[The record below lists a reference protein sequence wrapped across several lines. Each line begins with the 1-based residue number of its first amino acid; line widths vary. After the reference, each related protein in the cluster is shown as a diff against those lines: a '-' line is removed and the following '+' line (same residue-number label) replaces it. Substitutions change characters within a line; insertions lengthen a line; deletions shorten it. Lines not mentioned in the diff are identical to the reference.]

1 MKTYTVKAKDI
12 VPKWH
17 VVDAADQPLGRLA
30 TRVASLLRG
39 KHRPDFTPYLDM
51 RDFVVVVNAER
62 VRVSGNNK
70 MRQKIYYRH
79 TQYPGGL
86 KQVTLEKLMATHPTR
101 VIEHAVRGMLPH
113 NRLGAKLRRHLKVYV
128 GPEHPHYAQTGD
140 APNKPKPPAEKPVA
154 KAETE
159 PIVEEVAEPEVV
171 AEEPAVEEAPE
182 AVVEEPVAEETAEE
196 AAEVVAEE
204 APEPV
209 AEEPVEAVVDEA
221 PPEAA
226 PEPEQ
231 QASEAM
237 PAGEQGQEESST

>member
-1 MKTYTVKAKDI
+1 MKTYIVKAKDI

-17 VVDAADQPLGRLA
+17 VVDAAGQPLGRLA

-128 GPEHPHYAQTGD
+128 GPEHPHQAQTGG
-140 APNKPKPPAEKPVA
+140 APKKPKPPKPPAEKPVA
-154 KAETE
+154 QAETE
-159 PIVEEVAEPEVV
+159 PVVEEVAEPEAI
-171 AEEPAVEEAPE
+171 AEEPVEA
-182 AVVEEPVAEETAEE
+182 AVV
-196 AAEVVAEE
+196 
-204 APEPV
+204 
-209 AEEPVEAVVDEA
+209 EEPVEAVVDEA

-226 PEPEQ
+226 PEPN
-231 QASEAM
+231 AEA
-237 PAGEQGQEESST
+237 QEESST

>member
-17 VVDAADQPLGRLA
+17 VVDAAGQPLGRLA

-128 GPEHPHYAQTGD
+128 GPEHPHQAQTGG
-140 APNKPKPPAEKPVA
+140 APKKPKPPKPPAEKPVA
-154 KAETE
+154 QAETE
-159 PIVEEVAEPEVV
+159 PVVEEVAEPEAI
-171 AEEPAVEEAPE
+171 AEEPVEA
-182 AVVEEPVAEETAEE
+182 AVVEEPV
-196 AAEVVAEE
+196 EE

-226 PEPEQ
+226 PEPD
-231 QASEAM
+231 AEA
-237 PAGEQGQEESST
+237 QEESST

>member
-1 MKTYTVKAKDI
+1 MKTYSLKAKDI

-62 VRVSGNNK
+62 VHVSGNNK

-140 APNKPKPPAEKPVA
+140 APNKPKKAAQKPAAQAETKPV
-154 KAETE
+154 
-159 PIVEEVAEPEVV
+159 VEQVAQ
-171 AEEPAVEEAPE
+171 PE
-182 AVVEEPVAEETAEE
+182 AI
-196 AAEVVAEE
+196 
-204 APEPV
+204 
-209 AEEPVEAVVDEA
+209 AEEPVEAAVVEEPAEEA
-221 PPEAA
+221 PETVVAEELSEDA
-226 PEPEQ
+226 PEPE
-231 QASEAM
+231 ATST
-237 PAGEQGQEESST
+237 GEQAQEESST

>member
-1 MKTYTVKAKDI
+1 MKTYSLKAKDI

-17 VVDAADQPLGRLA
+17 VVDAADQSLGRLA
-30 TRVASLLRG
+30 TRIASLLRG
-39 KHRPDFTPYLDM
+39 KHRPEFTPYLDM

-79 TQYPGGL
+79 SQYPGGL

-128 GPEHPHYAQTGD
+128 GPEHPHQAQTGG
-140 APNKPKPPAEKPVA
+140 APKKPKQAVAEKPPAQ
-154 KAETE
+154 
-159 PIVEEVAEPEVV
+159 AEPEAVVEETPQVV
-171 AEEPAVEEAPE
+171 AEEPAEEA
-182 AVVEEPVAEETAEE
+182 VES
-196 AAEVVAEE
+196 VAEE
-204 APEPV
+204 APESV
-209 AEEPVEAVVDEA
+209 TEEPASAEA
-221 PPEAA
+221 PSEAA

-237 PAGEQGQEESST
+237 PTDEQGQEESST

>member
-1 MKTYTVKAKDI
+1 MKTYIVKAKDI

-17 VVDAADQPLGRLA
+17 VVDAAGQPLGRLA

-62 VRVSGNNK
+62 VHVSGNNK

-79 TQYPGGL
+79 SQYPGGL

-128 GPEHPHYAQTGD
+128 GPEHPHQAQTGG
-140 APNKPKPPAEKPVA
+140 APKKPKPPKPPAEKPVA
-154 KAETE
+154 QAETE
-159 PIVEEVAEPEVV
+159 PVVEEVAEPEAI
-171 AEEPAVEEAPE
+171 AEEPVEA
-182 AVVEEPVAEETAEE
+182 AVVEEPV
-196 AAEVVAEE
+196 EE

-226 PEPEQ
+226 PEPD
-231 QASEAM
+231 AEA
-237 PAGEQGQEESST
+237 QEESST

>member
-1 MKTYTVKAKDI
+1 MKTYSLKAKDI

-62 VRVSGNNK
+62 VHVSGNNK

-128 GPEHPHYAQTGD
+128 GPEHPHHAQTGG
-140 APNKPKPPAEKPVA
+140 APKKPKPPKPPAEKPVA
-154 KAETE
+154 QAETE
-159 PIVEEVAEPEVV
+159 PVVEEMAEPEAI
-171 AEEPAVEEAPE
+171 AEEPVEA
-182 AVVEEPVAEETAEE
+182 AVVEEP
-196 AAEVVAEE
+196 AEE

-209 AEEPVEAVVDEA
+209 AAEPEAVAAEELSED
-221 PPEAA
+221 A
-226 PEPEQ
+226 PEPE
-231 QASEAM
+231 ATST
-237 PAGEQGQEESST
+237 GEQAQEESST

>member
-1 MKTYTVKAKDI
+1 MKTYIVKAKDI

-17 VVDAADQPLGRLA
+17 VVDAAGQPLGRLA

-128 GPEHPHYAQTGD
+128 GPEHPHQAQTGG
-140 APNKPKPPAEKPVA
+140 APKKPKPPKPPAEKPVA
-154 KAETE
+154 QAETE
-159 PIVEEVAEPEVV
+159 PVVEEVAEPEAI
-171 AEEPAVEEAPE
+171 AEEPVEAAVGS
-182 AVVEEPVAEETAEE
+182 VSEETA
-196 AAEVVAEE
+196 
-204 APEPV
+204 EPV
-209 AEEPVEAVVDEA
+209 AEEPERVAENSARNESVTSEAH
-221 PPEAA
+221 PEAA
-226 PEPEQ
+226 E
-231 QASEAM
+231 EAQ
-237 PAGEQGQEESST
+237 PDGGTGGEAP

>member
-1 MKTYTVKAKDI
+1 MKTYIVKAKDI

-17 VVDAADQPLGRLA
+17 VVDAAGQPLGRLA

-128 GPEHPHYAQTGD
+128 GPEHPHQAQTGG
-140 APNKPKPPAEKPVA
+140 APKKPKPPKPPAEKPVA
-154 KAETE
+154 QAETE
-159 PIVEEVAEPEVV
+159 PVVEEVAEPEAI
-171 AEEPAVEEAPE
+171 AEEPVEA
-182 AVVEEPVAEETAEE
+182 AVVEEPV
-196 AAEVVAEE
+196 EE

-226 PEPEQ
+226 PEPD
-231 QASEAM
+231 AEA
-237 PAGEQGQEESST
+237 QEESST